1 VISTPSSRVHTVG
14 TLHAVRPAATRARTS
29 EPSTAAGGSP
39 DPNPAQDFGSMFSRS
54 VEDPDGYVWE
64 ILWMDV
70 AAHAQALEPA

>member
-1 VISTPSSRVHTVG
+1 
-14 TLHAVRPAATRARTS
+14 
-29 EPSTAAGGSP
+29 
-39 DPNPAQDFGSMFSRS
+39 MFSRS